1 MTGKVTVLCLVV
13 FAALVDAMSWT
24 ELADMPVALS
34 DMSATAVGPTT
45 ILLVGGCD
53 SGQLSCE
60 AYEGCS
66 YCPSISS
73 RSFEYTTNDNLWR
86 ELAPAPRARYRHAA
100 AYDEATEAVYVVGG
114 RDLADNLIQQIDMY
128 AVVAGAW
135 TTLSATH
142 ATSDLGAF
150 VFAGVLYAYGGYD
163 AEYQAQAAGSA
174 IALATTQV
182 TAAPELIEA
191 RGDLGIL
198 VYGTTAYA
206 AGGWSH
212 LNWCEPLASV
222 EALDLSVASPSWT
235 PVPAMLVARG
245 DKALAAVDG
254 TLVVVGGEH
263 NNNCATASEPV
274 EDVEVLRDNQWMAVA
289 NTPEPKFRGAA
300 AGLDGH
306 VFFFG
311 GQAAIQTN
319 CPDPAQFCFPVT
331 NHTWRLA
338 ISSNGQGD
346 DDDDDRAKTSL
357 AVFVVAFLTCCLVLA
372 LAMCF
377 CFCFRQRCRSYCCD
391 ARTAGAG
398 TRPEKSSQEP
408 AGGKLCPSDNAEQV
422 EMGAAV

>member
-1 MTGKVTVLCLVV
+1 MTGKVVAMCLVAV
-13 FAALVDAMSWT
+13 AARVDSMSWT

-34 DMSATAVGPTT
+34 DMSATVIGATS

-53 SGQLSCE
+53 SDQLSCE
-60 AYEGCS
+60 SYEGCS

-73 RSFEYTTNDNLWR
+73 RSFEYMTRDNLWR

-100 AYDEATEAVYVVGG
+100 AYDETTKAVYVIGG
-114 RDLADNLIQQIDMY
+114 RDLADNLIEQIDKY
-128 AVVAGAW
+128 AVATGAW
-135 TTLSATH
+135 TTLSTTH

-163 AEYQAQAAGSA
+163 AQYQAQSTGSA
-174 IALATTQV
+174 IALTTSQV
-182 TAAPELIEA
+182 TTAPELIEG
-191 RGDLGIL
+191 RGDLGII

-222 EALDLSVASPSWT
+222 EALDLTAESLVWLSM
-235 PVPAMLVARG
+235 PAMVVARG

-274 EDVEVLRDNQWMAVA
+274 EDVEVFRDNQWTPVA
-289 NTPEPKFRGAA
+289 GTPEPKFRGAA
-300 AGLDGH
+300 AGVDGH

-311 GQAAIQTN
+311 GQAAMETN
-319 CPDPAQFCFPVT
+319 CQDSAQFCFPVT
-331 NHTWRLA
+331 NHTWKLA
-338 ISSNGQGD
+338 ISSNGQED
-346 DDDDDRAKTSL
+346 DDDDDRTKTPIGL
-357 AVFVVAFLTCCLVLA
+357 FVFAFLIGFVVLA
-372 LAMCF
+372 LAIGF
-377 CFCFRQRCRSYCCD
+377 CICFRQRCRSNCHNPLPPKGS
-391 ARTAGAG
+391 ARS
-398 TRPEKSSQEP
+398 EKCYQEP
-408 AGGKLCPSDNAEQV
+408 GGEKMFPSTNAEQV